1 MKDKILWSVYRFEDG
16 KEISLN
22 CPRAFNDDKYHEDK
36 INEVIAHAIET
47 GSDVLVFFQFRK
59 KE

>member
-1 MKDKILWSVYRFEDG
+1 MKNKILWSVYRFEDG

-22 CPRAFNDDKYHEDK
+22 CPRLSNDDKYHEDK
-36 INEVIAHAIET
+36 INEVISHANET
-47 GSDVLVFFQFRK
+47 GLDVWVSFEFRE